1 MQTGRR
7 MISKEE
13 LFDLLEKFQEL
24 VSKKQTLMCA
34 DQLINNTGVK
44 SKLMDHLKM
53 VAMMRDEIIYSVF
66 SEEQIYE
73 GRK

>member
-1 MQTGRR
+1 
-7 MISKEE
+7 MISKAE

-44 SKLMDHLKM
+44 SKLMDHLNM
-53 VAMMRDEIIYSVF
+53 VSMMRDEIIDSVF

-73 GRK
+73 GRQ

>member
-1 MQTGRR
+1 
-7 MISKEE
+7 
-13 LFDLLEKFQEL
+13 
-24 VSKKQTLMCA
+24 MCA

>member
-1 MQTGRR
+1 

>member
-1 MQTGRR
+1 
-7 MISKEE
+7 MISKAE

-44 SKLMDHLKM
+44 SKLLDHLKM
-53 VAMMRDEIIYSVF
+53 VAIMRDEIIDAVF

-73 GRK
+73 GRQ